1 MDANKPEPHH
11 GVAAEPAGVQT
22 KVVVGFGVVL
32 LVTGAIAM
40 VLMALLFKGF
50 EGVADRRDEA
60 SVSAAGLQA
69 RQDLVPPAP
78 RLQVYPVRHWKD
90 FEAAESNRLSS
101 YGWMDRSN
109 GVVHIPIERAMDL
122 IEQRGV
128 GPLPPAPAA
137 VPAAPVPNAGGRQ
150 EGKQ

>member
-11 GVAAEPAGVQT
+11 GVAAEPSGVET

-32 LVTGAIAM
+32 LVMGALAM

-122 IEQRGV
+122 IAQRGV

>member
-1 MDANKPEPHH
+1 MDANKPAPHH
-11 GVAAEPAGVQT
+11 GVAAEPSGVQT

-32 LVTGAIAM
+32 LVMGAVAM

-128 GPLPPAPAA
+128 GPLPAAPAA
-137 VPAAPVPNAGGRQ
+137 VPAAPVPNPGGQQ